1 MLDKKKHHF
10 LQLAVVFGAVTI
22 ISLLS
27 VWGYRSETETGMS
40 MMGQSMGSMMQT
52 MHASNITVGNLLIQ
66 EEQMETAT
74 GMEGHHNNQDEFL
87 KISHFVTTATVVILL
102 PFILAGSVFLGII
115 WLK

>member
-10 LQLAVVFGAVTI
+10 LQLAVIFGAVTI
-22 ISLLS
+22 ITLLS
-27 VWGYRSETETGMS
+27 VWGYKSNVETGMS
-40 MMGQSMGSMMQT
+40 IMGKSMGNMMQT
-52 MHASNITVGNLLIQ
+52 MHASNITVGDLYQQ

-87 KISHFVTTATVVILL
+87 KISHFVTTASIVILL
-102 PFILAGSVFLGII
+102 PFIIAGAVFLGII